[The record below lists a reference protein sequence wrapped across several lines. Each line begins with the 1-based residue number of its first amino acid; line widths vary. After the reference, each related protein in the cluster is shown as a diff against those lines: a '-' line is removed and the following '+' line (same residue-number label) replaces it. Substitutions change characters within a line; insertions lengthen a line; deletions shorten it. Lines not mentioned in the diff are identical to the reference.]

1 MKKRLLALAVLSAT
15 ALTAHA
21 SISIGSSSSLT
32 YSQTF
37 DSLASS
43 GTANV
48 WLNNSTLPG
57 WSLFNAAGAAL
68 TTYRAD
74 NTNTGSFYSF
84 GLDSDR
90 ALGGVGSGNAY
101 FAAAPSGAVAGYI
114 AAAFTNTGATMLS
127 SFSLSYSG
135 EQWRNGG
142 NTGAQTMTVQYGFG
156 DSFAAVSAWTNAS
169 SSFAWSSPITGATA
183 AVVDGNNAGLVS
195 NVGGTVSDLTWE
207 PGQTLW
213 LRWVE
218 TNDVGNDH
226 SMAIDNVSLSF
237 TSAVPEPSSYAL
249 LLAGLGVVGMLARR
263 RGSSARQA

>member
-1 MKKRLLALAVLSAT
+1 MSLRLLALAALSAVVLPSQ
-15 ALTAHA
+15 AA
-21 SISIGSSSSLT
+21 ISIGGPVLNYT
-32 YSQTF
+32 QTF
-37 DSLASS
+37 DSLATA
-43 GTANV
+43 GTANAWV
-48 WLNNSTLPG
+48 NDSTLPG
-57 WSLFNAAGAAL
+57 WSLFNVAGTAL

-84 GLDSDR
+84 GTDSDR

-114 AAAFTNTGATMLS
+114 AAAFTNTGATALD
-127 SFSLSYSG
+127 SFTLSYSG

-142 NTGAQTMTVQYGFG
+142 NTNAQTMTVQYGFG
-156 DSFAAVSAWTNAS
+156 DSFATVSAWTSAS
-169 SSFAWSSPITGATA
+169 SSFGWSSPVVGASA
-183 AVVDGNNAGLVS
+183 ATVNGNVAGLVS
-195 NVGGTVSDLTWE
+195 NVGGTVSDLNWA

-213 LRWVE
+213 VRWVE

-226 SMAIDNVSLSF
+226 SLAIDNVALSV